1 MCTLLLISTKL
12 FNDQK
17 YFRLRFQKEYRF
29 LELQN
34 KNVELT
40 DKVEKSRTL
49 VRNYLFIHFKYNHNV
64 GGIR

>member
-17 YFRLRFQKEYRF
+17 YFQLRFQKEYRF

-34 KNVELT
+34 E
-40 DKVEKSRTL
+40 
-49 VRNYLFIHFKYNHNV
+49 NV
-64 GGIR
+64 GLADKIEISSQGF